1 MTNIEELNKENGG
14 CSTCGCVDSIVGNS
28 KATYDF
34 DILETIR
41 SNFFIAISLVTN
53 DEHIRWRIDKL
64 IEAMNTIDEEYKDS
78 VKQFVSIVS
87 KNRKLFE
94 CKAKAIFGGQYR
106 EDLWEEI
113 RENISLGTM
122 GDMIEGA
129 LQIAKFRPIMED
141 KDIHEI
147 MIGTLGYNTRLMQME
162 DKNENTFNVELKCR
176 KSKLVLP
183 LGV

>member
-1 MTNIEELNKENGG
+1 MHNIEELNNENNR
-14 CSTCGCVDSIVGNS
+14 CSACGCVNSIVDNS

-34 DILETIR
+34 DILEVIR
-41 SNFFIAISLVTN
+41 SNFIIAVSLVTN
-53 DEHIRWRIDKL
+53 DEHVRWRVDKL

-78 VKQFVSIVS
+78 VKQFVSVVS

-106 EDLWEEI
+106 EDLWDEI
-113 RENISLGTM
+113 RENISLGTI

-129 LQIAKFRPIMED
+129 LQIAKFRPIMEAE
-141 KDIHEI
+141 DINKI
-147 MIGTLGYNTRLMQME
+147 MAGALGFKTRIWQIE
-162 DKNENTFNVELKCR
+162 DKNDDVFFMELKCR
-176 KSKLVLP
+176 EYKLVLP

>member
-1 MTNIEELNKENGG
+1 MHNIEELNNENNG
-14 CSTCGCVDSIVGNS
+14 CSACGCVNSIVDNS

-34 DILETIR
+34 DILEVIR
-41 SNFFIAISLVTN
+41 SNFIIAVSLVTN
-53 DEHIRWRIDKL
+53 DEHVRWRVDKL

-78 VKQFVSIVS
+78 VKQFVSVVS

-106 EDLWEEI
+106 EDLWDEI
-113 RENISLGTM
+113 RENISLGTI

-129 LQIAKFRPIMED
+129 LQIAKFRPIMEAE
-141 KDIHEI
+141 DINKI
-147 MIGTLGYNTRLMQME
+147 MAGALGFKTRIWQME
-162 DKNENTFNVELKCR
+162 DKNDDVFFMELKCR
-176 KSKLVLP
+176 EYELVLP

>member
-14 CSTCGCVDSIVGNS
+14 CSTCGCVNTIVNNS
-28 KATYDF
+28 KSDFDF
-34 DILETIR
+34 DILEVIR
-41 SNFFIAISLVTN
+41 SNFIIAVSLVTN
-53 DEHIRWRIDKL
+53 DEHVRWRVDKL

-78 VKQFVSIVS
+78 VKQFVSVVS

-106 EDLWEEI
+106 EDLWDEI
-113 RENISLGTM
+113 RENISLGTI

-129 LQIAKFRPIMED
+129 LQIAKFRPIMEAE
-141 KDIHEI
+141 DINKI
-147 MIGTLGYNTRLMQME
+147 MAGAIGFKTRIWQME
-162 DKNENTFNVELKCR
+162 DKNDDVFFMELKCR
-176 KSKLVLP
+176 EYKLVLP

>member
-1 MTNIEELNKENGG
+1 MHNIEELNNENNG
-14 CSTCGCVDSIVGNS
+14 CSACGCVNSIVDNS

-34 DILETIR
+34 DILEVIR
-41 SNFFIAISLVTN
+41 SNFIIAVSLVTN
-53 DEHIRWRIDKL
+53 DEHVRWRVDKL

-78 VKQFVSIVS
+78 VKQFVSVVS

-106 EDLWEEI
+106 EDLWDEI
-113 RENISLGTM
+113 RENISLGTI

-129 LQIAKFRPIMED
+129 LQIAKFRPIMEAE
-141 KDIHEI
+141 DINKI
-147 MIGTLGYNTRLMQME
+147 MAGAIGFKTRIWQME
-162 DKNENTFNVELKCR
+162 DKNDDVFFMELKCR
-176 KSKLVLP
+176 EYKLVLP

>member
-1 MTNIEELNKENGG
+1 MHNIEELNNENNG
-14 CSTCGCVDSIVGNS
+14 CSACGCVNSIVDNS

-34 DILETIR
+34 DILEVIR
-41 SNFFIAISLVTN
+41 SNFIIAVSLVTN
-53 DEHIRWRIDKL
+53 DEHVRWRVDKL

-78 VKQFVSIVS
+78 VKQFVSVVS

-94 CKAKAIFGGQYR
+94 CKANAIFGGQYR

-129 LQIAKFRPIMED
+129 LQIAKFRPIMEAE
-141 KDIHEI
+141 DINKI
-147 MIGTLGYNTRLMQME
+147 MAGAMDFKTRLLQVE
-162 DKNENTFNVELKCR
+162 DKSEDVFFMELKCR
-176 KSKLVLP
+176 EYKLVLP

>member
-14 CSTCGCVDSIVGNS
+14 CRTCGCVDSIVGNS
-28 KATYDF
+28 KETYDF
-34 DILETIR
+34 DILEAIR

-78 VKQFVSIVS
+78 VKQFVSVIS

-94 CKAKAIFGGQYR
+94 CKAQAIFGGQYR

-113 RENISLGTM
+113 RENISLGAM

-129 LQIAKFRPIMED
+129 LQIAKFRPIMEAE
-141 KDIHEI
+141 DINKI
-147 MIGTLGYNTRLMQME
+147 MAGALSFKTRLWQAE
-162 DKNENTFNVELKCR
+162 DKSEDVFFMELKCR
-176 KSKLVLP
+176 EYKLVLP

>member
-1 MTNIEELNKENGG
+1 MHNIEELNNENNG
-14 CSTCGCVDSIVGNS
+14 CSACGCVNSIVDNS

-34 DILETIR
+34 DILEVIR
-41 SNFFIAISLVTN
+41 SNFIIAVSLVTN
-53 DEHIRWRIDKL
+53 DEHVRWRVDKL

-78 VKQFVSIVS
+78 VKQFVSVVS

-106 EDLWEEI
+106 EDLWDEI
-113 RENISLGTM
+113 RENISLGTI

-129 LQIAKFRPIMED
+129 LQIAKFRPIMEAE
-141 KDIHEI
+141 DINKI
-147 MIGTLGYNTRLMQME
+147 MAGALGFKTRIWQIE
-162 DKNENTFNVELKCR
+162 DKNDDVFFMELKCR
-176 KSKLVLP
+176 EYKLVLP

>member
-1 MTNIEELNKENGG
+1 MHNIEELNNENNG
-14 CSTCGCVDSIVGNS
+14 CSACGCVNSVVDNS

-34 DILETIR
+34 DILEVIR
-41 SNFFIAISLVTN
+41 SNFIIAVSLVTN
-53 DEHIRWRIDKL
+53 DEHVRWRVDKL

-78 VKQFVSIVS
+78 VKQFVSVVS

-106 EDLWEEI
+106 EDLWDEI
-113 RENISLGTM
+113 RENISLGAI

-129 LQIAKFRPIMED
+129 LQIAKFRPIMEAE
-141 KDIHEI
+141 DINKI
-147 MIGTLGYNTRLMQME
+147 MAGALGFNTRIWQME
-162 DKNENTFNVELKCR
+162 DKNDDVFFMELKCR
-176 KSKLVLP
+176 EYKLVLP

>member
-1 MTNIEELNKENGG
+1 MYNIEELNKENGG
-14 CSTCGCVDSIVGNS
+14 CSACGCVNSLVDNS

-34 DILETIR
+34 DILEVIR
-41 SNFFIAISLVTN
+41 SNFIIAVSLVTN
-53 DEHIRWRIDKL
+53 DEHVRWRVDKL

-78 VKQFVSIVS
+78 VKQFVSVVS

-106 EDLWEEI
+106 EDLWDEI
-113 RENISLGTM
+113 RENISLGTI

-129 LQIAKFRPIMED
+129 LQIAKFRPIMEVE
-141 KDIHEI
+141 DINKI
-147 MIGTLGYNTRLMQME
+147 MAGALGFKTRIWQME
-162 DKNENTFNVELKCR
+162 DKNDDVFFMELKCR
-176 KSKLVLP
+176 EYKLVLP

>member
-1 MTNIEELNKENGG
+1 MHNIEELNNENNG
-14 CSTCGCVDSIVGNS
+14 CSACGCVNSVVDNS

-34 DILETIR
+34 DILEVIR
-41 SNFFIAISLVTN
+41 SNFIIAVSLVTN
-53 DEHIRWRIDKL
+53 DEHVRWRVDKL

-78 VKQFVSIVS
+78 VKQFVSVVS

-106 EDLWEEI
+106 EDLWDEI
-113 RENISLGTM
+113 RENISLGAI

-129 LQIAKFRPIMED
+129 LQIAKFRPTMKAEDINKIMA
-141 KDIHEI
+141 
-147 MIGTLGYNTRLMQME
+147 GALGFNTRIWQME
-162 DKNENTFNVELKCR
+162 DKNDDVFFMELKCR
-176 KSKLVLP
+176 EYKLVLP

>member
-1 MTNIEELNKENGG
+1 MHNIEELNNENNG
-14 CSTCGCVDSIVGNS
+14 CSACGCVNSIVDNS

-34 DILETIR
+34 DILEIIR
-41 SNFFIAISLVTN
+41 SNFIIAVSLVTN
-53 DEHIRWRIDKL
+53 DEHVRWRTDKL
-64 IEAMNTIDEEYKDS
+64 IEAMNTIDEEYKDA
-78 VKQFVSIVS
+78 VKQFVSVVS

-106 EDLWEEI
+106 EDLWDEI

-129 LQIAKFRPIMED
+129 LQIAKFRPIMEAE
-141 KDIHEI
+141 DINKI
-147 MIGTLGYNTRLMQME
+147 MAGAPGFKTRIWQVE
-162 DKNENTFNVELKCR
+162 DNSEDVFFMELKCR
-176 KSKLVLP
+176 DYKLVLP

>member
-1 MTNIEELNKENGG
+1 MHNIEELNNENNG
-14 CSTCGCVDSIVGNS
+14 CSACGCVNSIVDNS

-34 DILETIR
+34 DILEVIR
-41 SNFFIAISLVTN
+41 SNFIIAVSLVTN
-53 DEHIRWRIDKL
+53 DEHVRWRVDKL

-78 VKQFVSIVS
+78 VKQFVSVVS

-106 EDLWEEI
+106 EDLWDEI
-113 RENISLGTM
+113 RENISLGTI

-129 LQIAKFRPIMED
+129 LQIAKFRPIMEAE
-141 KDIHEI
+141 DINKI
-147 MIGTLGYNTRLMQME
+147 MAGALGFKTRIWQME
-162 DKNENTFNVELKCR
+162 DKNDDVFFMELKCR
-176 KSKLVLP
+176 EYKLVLP

>member
-1 MTNIEELNKENGG
+1 MHNIEELNNENNG
-14 CSTCGCVDSIVGNS
+14 CSACGCVNSIVDNS

-34 DILETIR
+34 DILEVIR
-41 SNFFIAISLVTN
+41 SNFIIAVSLVTN
-53 DEHIRWRIDKL
+53 DEHVRWRVDKL

-78 VKQFVSIVS
+78 VKQFVSVVS

-106 EDLWEEI
+106 EDLWDEI
-113 RENISLGTM
+113 RENISLGTI

-129 LQIAKFRPIMED
+129 LQIAKFRPIMEAE
-141 KDIHEI
+141 DINKI
-147 MIGTLGYNTRLMQME
+147 MAGALGFKTRIWQVE
-162 DKNENTFNVELKCR
+162 DKSEDVFFMELKCGEY
-176 KSKLVLP
+176 KLVLP